1 MKIVFATHNLNKLQ
15 EVRLM
20 LPEKMGI
27 LGLNQIGCVEDIPET
42 KNTLEGNA
50 LEKAR
55 FISSNYKCNCFSD
68 DTGLE
73 IDALDGRPGVY
84 SARYAGEE
92 RNSQA
97 NMDKVLQEMNGIS
110 DRRARFK
117 TVIAMIINNDEIL
130 FEGIAEGEII
140 SEKRGREGFGYDPI
154 FKPVGYDRTFAEM
167 SLDQKNL
174 ISHRKKA
181 FKMLSEYLMSLSYF

>member
-1 MKIVFATHNLNKLQ
+1 MRIIFATHNQNKLQ
-15 EVRLM
+15 EVRMM

-27 LGLNQIGCVEDIPET
+27 IGLNQIGCMDEIPET
-42 KNTLEGNA
+42 QDTLEANA

-55 FISSNYKCNCFSD
+55 FIARNYNCNCFSD

-92 RNSQA
+92 RNSLA
-97 NMDKVLQEMNGIS
+97 NMEKVLHEMRDATN
-110 DRRARFK
+110 RKARFK
-117 TVIAMIINNDEIL
+117 TVIAVILNNNEIL

-140 SEKRGREGFGYDPI
+140 TEKRGKEGFGYDPI
-154 FKPVGYDRTFAEM
+154 FKPVGYDHTFAEM

-181 FKMLSEYLMSLSYF
+181 FKMLSEYLMSLNYF